1 MKEPMSGKKKS
12 APTAPIKVK
21 QDMIDFIKNQG
32 MTAALKRAGKIS
44 AQGTKG
50 EAEFLEGIRR
60 MYGANRLAAATK
72 AAMPAKSAPRGAMVD
87 MGTSA
92 KKSSAKMPTPK
103 MPGKGPAVNVAKSS
117 TSPKPTAQQ
126 MQQAKARAGAGA
138 NISRTRKAAPVET
151 PAQKAAKAAMTKKR
165 RDAMAAAVKRAGG
178 RTL

>member
-32 MTAALKRAGKIS
+32 MTAALKRAGSINAK
-44 AQGTKG
+44 GGKG
-50 EAEFLEGIRR
+50 EAEFLEGVRR
-60 MYGANRLAAATK
+60 MYGASRLAAATK

-87 MGTSA
+87 MGKTTS
-92 KKSSAKMPTPK
+92 SKMPTPK
-103 MPGKGPAVNVAKSS
+103 MPGKGPAANMAKSS

-126 MQQAKARAGAGA
+126 MAQAKARAGGNQ
-138 NISRTRKAAPVET
+138 NIKSTPKPKSVET
-151 PAQKAAKAAMTKKR
+151 AAQKAAKAAMTKKR